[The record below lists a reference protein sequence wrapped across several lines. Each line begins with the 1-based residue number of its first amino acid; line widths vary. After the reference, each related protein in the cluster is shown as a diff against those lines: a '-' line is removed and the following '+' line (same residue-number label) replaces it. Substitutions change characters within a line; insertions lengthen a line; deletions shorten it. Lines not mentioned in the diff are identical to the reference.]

1 MEDIMVLNVYE
12 ILLKPQNCQVKN
24 TCFHT
29 DTDTHTHT
37 LTRYLMVQEDQVK
50 QAASLVSH
58 CSVMCVFLADSEN
71 SYTLS
76 CGVPVQPGKAPQKR
90 NATTALPTCT
100 GIHNGKCSIQSQVYW
115 EKGPAVVSWSWDFTQ
130 TAALYAVRFWTDPST
145 DRPPDTHCQWR
156 LALWCSSVV
165 GFLSDDL
172 AQKINI
178 KLVMLVAT
186 YTAKK
191 MNGTL

>member
-1 MEDIMVLNVYE
+1 MKFFW
-12 ILLKPQNCQVKN
+12 ILRTAKWKTHASIL
-24 TCFHT
+24 TL
-29 DTDTHTHT
+29 THTHT

-50 QAASLVSH
+50 QAASLFSH
-58 CSVMCVFLADSEN
+58 CCVMCVFLTDSEN

-145 DRPPDTHCQWR
+145 DRPPDRHT
-156 LALWCSSVV
+156 LPVKISS
-165 GFLSDDL
+165 
-172 AQKINI
+172 
-178 KLVMLVAT
+178 LVQFSSGISIRWLGSEDK
-186 YTAKK
+186 Y
-191 MNGTL
+191 